1 MFLRLLITS
10 LICLFTFPTNGQTT
24 HTINS
29 GNYFYNPSTLTINQG
44 DIVSWTNLAGFHNVN
59 FDINSITQISF
70 NNPVSFSTNPTQG
83 PSLGSYTFT
92 VPGTYNYDC
101 SVGNHAANGMVGQII
116 VLASPSLASSIS
128 INDVSCFGDFS
139 GEITVNA
146 SGGLPPY
153 QYSIDGGNTWL
164 STNIFSN
171 LSAGIYNVLVE
182 DAQFVSVSTNV
193 TISQPLQINSNLS
206 VTDVDCCGACNG
218 SAIVNPQGGIPPYT
232 ISWGTQF
239 PGQSVLNSLCPGSYS
254 VIIDDANGCS
264 EITNFVITQPNCLS
278 ATVSSTS
285 STGNNGTA
293 TITASGGVP
302 PYSYFWFNNQATPS
316 IQGLA
321 PGTYSGG
328 VIDANGCVFQTS
340 VVVTQGTS
348 ISLSVTGIDPICCG
362 GSDGSASAVVFG
374 GIAPYTYVWI
384 DQNQNVLS
392 NLPNISN
399 LSSGTYTCTVTDAM
413 GNSFSETVS
422 IIDPPCL
429 QVDSIVSTPVTCN
442 GGDGTAT
449 VYVSNGLGLL
459 SYNWMTSPNQVSQQ
473 ADSLSPGTY
482 IVNVTDANGCIVNGG
497 ITLTSPINC
506 ALDLFISE
514 YAEGS
519 SFNKYLEI
527 YNPTS
532 VNVDLADYEI
542 WKIQNGNPPWGNGGT
557 LSLSGTIAPNDV
569 YVIYHPSSDPAIIT
583 QGDVSWGG
591 ATGANWNG
599 NDAVGLAKNGVLID
613 AVGNDG
619 QAPSNGSGWDVAGIT
634 DGTKDHTLIRKCVI
648 MQGDTNWTQSAG
660 TNLTNSQWLVEPQ
673 NHWLDVGQHTLCPPI
688 YGCTDSLAV
697 NYDPN
702 ATADDGSCIYCVG
715 IDTTTII
722 ECDSYTWQLNGMT
735 YNTSGLHWISYT
747 SSAGCTDT
755 IILDLTINY
764 SNGDTTTIS
773 TCSSFVWDGVT
784 YNSTGI
790 YTNVYTNLTGC
801 DSTHTLDLTVNASL
815 DTVFKKICDG
825 DSVVVG
831 SSIYYNAGNYYDTLT
846 AINGCDSILYTKVS
860 LFSTPTLSIQ
870 SQPSPPKICL
880 GEKIIL
886 EATNGFTYYY
896 WMDINGNVLA
906 QTQNYEDFPSEDTWY
921 MVFGKDTNNC
931 TVSKEVWVEVDSC
944 VSNINEILSNKILVY
959 PNPSS
964 GIFNIDFEGVDLKGS
979 KLDIINSLGKVIY
992 EDLLD
997 KNNFHIDL
1005 KANSKGVYFIRIENN
1020 DNILIKKLTIK

>member
-1 MFLRLLITS
+1 MTLRLLITS
-10 LICLFTFPTNGQTT
+10 LICLFTFQTNGQTT
-24 HTINS
+24 HTINAGS
-29 GNYFYNPSTLTINQG
+29 YYYNPSSLTISVG
-44 DIVSWTNLAGFHNVN
+44 DVVQWINDGGFHDVN
-59 FDINSITQISF
+59 ANINSQTQMSF
-70 NNPVSFSTNPTQG
+70 NNPVSFQSNATNTVGAVIHTQV
-83 PSLGSYTFT
+83 FT
-92 VPGTYNYDC
+92 TPGTYNYDC
-101 SVGNHAANGMVGQII
+101 SIGNHAANGMVGQII
-116 VLASPSLASSIS
+116 VSPPPPPLVVSQGSVL
-128 INDVSCFGDFS
+128 NVSCFGSNDGS
-139 GEITVNA
+139 LSINA
-146 SGGLPPY
+146 SGGTPPY
-153 QYSIDGGNTWL
+153 QYSIDGGLTFQT
-164 STNIFSN
+164 SNIFNGLSGGTYSIQVDDAQLGIASISITISEPAVLTLSATISDVLCCGSN
-171 LSAGIYNVLVE
+171 DGEISLMASGGTSPYQYSIDGGLTYQSSNIFNGLSAG
-182 DAQFVSVSTNV
+182 
-193 TISQPLQINSNLS
+193 
-206 VTDVDCCGACNG
+206 
-218 SAIVNPQGGIPPYT
+218 
-232 ISWGTQF
+232 
-239 PGQSVLNSLCPGSYS
+239 SYS
-254 VIIDDANGCS
+254 
-264 EITNFVITQPNCLS
+264 
-278 ATVSSTS
+278 
-285 STGNNGTA
+285 GT
-293 TITASGGVP
+293 I
-302 PYSYFWFNNQATPS
+302 
-316 IQGLA
+316 
-321 PGTYSGG
+321 
-328 VIDANGCVFQTS
+328 IDANGC
-340 VVVTQGTS
+340 
-348 ISLSVTGIDPICCG
+348 
-362 GSDGSASAVVFG
+362 
-374 GIAPYTYVWI
+374 
-384 DQNQNVLS
+384 
-392 NLPNISN
+392 
-399 LSSGTYTCTVTDAM
+399 TYTVM
-413 GNSFSETVS
+413 NYFVSE
-422 IIDPPCL
+422 PPCL
-429 QVDSIVSTPVTCN
+429 QVDSIVSTPVSCN

-459 SYNWMTSPNQVSQQ
+459 SYNWLTTPNQVSQQ
-473 ADSLSPGTY
+473 ADSLSAGTY

-497 ITLTSPINC
+497 VTLTSPINC

-634 DGTKDHTLIRKCVI
+634 DGTKEHTLIRKCVI

-660 TNLTNSQWLVEPQ
+660 TNLTNSQWVVEPQ
-673 NHWLDVGQHTLCPPI
+673 NYWLDVGQHTLCPPI

-715 IDTTTII
+715 IDTTTVV

-755 IILDLTINY
+755 IILDLTVNY
-764 SNGDTTTIS
+764 SNSDTTTIS

-906 QTQNYEDFPSEDTWY
+906 QTQNYEDFPTEDTWY
-921 MVFGKDTNNC
+921 MVYGKDTNNC

-964 GIFNIDFEGVDLKGS
+964 GKFNIDLDGVDLIGS

-992 EDLLD
+992 KDLLD
-997 KNNFHIDL
+997 ENNFHIDL

>member
-1 MFLRLLITS
+1 MTLRLLITS
-10 LICLFTFPTNGQTT
+10 LICLFTFQTNGQTL
-24 HTINS
+24 HTINAGS
-29 GNYFYNPSTLTINQG
+29 YYYNPSSLTISVG
-44 DIVSWTNLAGFHNVN
+44 DVVEWINDGGTHDVN
-59 FDINSITQISF
+59 ANINSQTNMSF
-70 NNPVSFSTNPTQG
+70 NNPVSFQSSFTSTLGAVIHTQ
-83 PSLGSYTFT
+83 LFT

-101 SVGNHAANGMVGQII
+101 SVGNHAISGMVGQII
-116 VLASPSLASSIS
+116 VLQSSPLVVNQGIVS
-128 INDVSCFGDFS
+128 NVSCS
-139 GEITVNA
+139 GGSDGSLSINA
-146 SGGLPPY
+146 SGGSPPY
-153 QYSIDGGNTWL
+153 QYSIDNGLTFHP
-164 STNIFSN
+164 SNIFNGLSGGTYDIQVDDNQLGIATTSITISEPLPISQSATITDVLCCGANNGEISVSVSGGTSPYTYNWSSGTTTPTATN
-171 LSAGIYNVLVE
+171 LSAG
-182 DAQFVSVSTNV
+182 
-193 TISQPLQINSNLS
+193 
-206 VTDVDCCGACNG
+206 
-218 SAIVNPQGGIPPYT
+218 
-232 ISWGTQF
+232 
-239 PGQSVLNSLCPGSYS
+239 SYVCS
-254 VIIDDANGCS
+254 ITDANGCS
-264 EITNFVITQPNCLS
+264 VTDSYIVSEPPCLNV
-278 ATVSSTS
+278 TTSSTS
-285 STGNNGTA
+285 STGNNGIA
-293 TITASGGVP
+293 TVIPSGGVP
-302 PYSYFWFNNQATPS
+302 PYSYFWFNNQLTPS

-321 PGTYSGG
+321 PGTYS
-328 VIDANGCVFQTS
+328 VSVVDAYGCSFQTS
-340 VVVTQGTS
+340 VVVTQNTS
-348 ISLSVTGIDPICCG
+348 LSLSVSGIDPICCG
-362 GSDGSASAVVFG
+362 GSGSASAVVFG
-374 GIAPYTYVWI
+374 GIAPYTYMWI
-384 DQNQNVLS
+384 DQNQNVIS
-392 NLPNISN
+392 NTINVSN
-399 LSSGTYTCTVTDAM
+399 LSSGTYTCTVTDVM

-429 QVDSIVSTPVTCN
+429 QVDSIVSTPVSCN

-459 SYNWMTSPNQVSQQ
+459 SYNWMTTPNQVSQQ

-497 ITLTSPINC
+497 VTLTSPINC

-557 LSLSGTIAPNDV
+557 LSLSGIIAPNDV

-591 ATGANWNG
+591 TGANWNG

-634 DGTKDHTLIRKCVI
+634 DGTKDHTLVRKCVI

-660 TNLTNSQWLVEPQ
+660 TNLTNSQWVVETQ
-673 NHWLDVGQHTLCPPI
+673 NYWLDVGQHTLCPPV

-801 DSTHTLDLTVNASL
+801 DSTHTLDLIVNASL

-906 QTQNYEDFPSEDTWY
+906 QTQNYEDFPIEDTWY
-921 MVFGKDTNNC
+921 MVYGKDTNNC

-944 VSNINEILSNKILVY
+944 VSNINYILSNKILVY
-959 PNPSS
+959 PNPSN
-964 GIFNIDFEGVDLKGS
+964 GIFNIDFDGVDLIGS
-979 KLDIINSLGKVIY
+979 KLTVINSLGKVIY
-992 EDLLD
+992 KDLLD

-1020 DNILIKKLTIK
+1020 DNILVKKLTIK

>member
-1 MFLRLLITS
+1 MTLRLLITS
-10 LICLFTFPTNGQTT
+10 LICLFTFQTNGQTT
-24 HTINS
+24 HTINAGS
-29 GNYFYNPSTLTINQG
+29 YYYNPSSLTISVG
-44 DIVSWTNLAGFHNVN
+44 DVVQWINDGGFHDVN
-59 FDINSITQISF
+59 ANINSQTQMSF
-70 NNPVSFSTNPTQG
+70 NNPVSFQSSAISTTGAVIHTQV
-83 PSLGSYTFT
+83 FT
-92 VPGTYNYDC
+92 TPGTYNYDC
-101 SVGNHAANGMVGQII
+101 SIGNHAANGMVGQII
-116 VLASPSLASSIS
+116 VSPPPQQLVVSQGSVV
-128 INDVSCFGDFS
+128 NVSCFGLNDGS
-139 GEITVNA
+139 LSVNA
-146 SGGLPPY
+146 SGGTPPY
-153 QYSIDGGNTWL
+153 QYSIDGGITFQANNTFN
-164 STNIFSN
+164 S
-171 LSAGIYNVLVE
+171 LSAGTYNIQVD
-182 DAQFVSVSTNV
+182 DAQLGIASISI
-193 TISQPLQINSNLS
+193 TISEPAVFTQSATIS
-206 VTDVDCCGACNG
+206 DVLCCGSNDGEISLMASGGTSPYQYSIDGGLTYQSSNIFNG
-218 SAIVNPQGGIPPYT
+218 LSAGLYN
-232 ISWGTQF
+232 IS
-239 PGQSVLNSLCPGSYS
+239 
-254 VIIDDANGCS
+254 IMDANGCMVQ
-264 EITNFVITQPNCLS
+264 N
-278 ATVSSTS
+278 
-285 STGNNGTA
+285 
-293 TITASGGVP
+293 TI
-302 PYSYFWFNNQATPS
+302 
-316 IQGLA
+316 
-321 PGTYSGG
+321 
-328 VIDANGCVFQTS
+328 S
-340 VVVTQGTS
+340 V
-348 ISLSVTGIDPICCG
+348 
-362 GSDGSASAVVFG
+362 A
-374 GIAPYTYVWI
+374 
-384 DQNQNVLS
+384 
-392 NLPNISN
+392 
-399 LSSGTYTCTVTDAM
+399 
-413 GNSFSETVS
+413 E
-422 IIDPPCL
+422 PPCL
-429 QVDSIVSTPVTCN
+429 QVDSIVSTPVSCN

-459 SYNWMTSPNQVSQQ
+459 SYNWLTTPNQVSQQ

-497 ITLTSPINC
+497 VTLTSPINC

-569 YVIYHPSSDPAIIT
+569 YVIYHPSSDPVIIT

-634 DGTKDHTLIRKCVI
+634 DGTKEHTLIRKCVI

-660 TNLTNSQWLVEPQ
+660 TNLTNSQWVVEPQ
-673 NHWLDVGQHTLCPPI
+673 NYWLDVGQHTLCPPV

-715 IDTTTII
+715 IDTTTVV

-755 IILDLTINY
+755 IILDLTVNY

-906 QTQNYEDFPSEDTWY
+906 QTQNYEDFPTEDTWY
-921 MVFGKDTNNC
+921 MVYGKDTNNC
-931 TVSKEVWVEVDSC
+931 TISKEVWVEVDSC

-964 GIFNIDFEGVDLKGS
+964 GKFNIDLDGVDLIGS
-979 KLDIINSLGKVIY
+979 KLDIVNSLGKVIY
-992 EDLLD
+992 KDLLD
-997 KNNFHIDL
+997 ENNFHIDL
-1005 KANSKGVYFIRIENN
+1005 KANSKGVYLIRIENN